1 MYVIMCYINEVLI
14 ARVILGHH
22 FTFADS
28 ALHVQNVD
36 YVAQVRSKHVGGLL
50 FEAVAQGEYS
60 VDTFLFIGAT
70 LLSYLLLKA
79 EWSTLI
85 GRGMS
90 RLVSHWTRAS

>member
-36 YVAQVRSKHVGGLL
+36 YVAQVRSKHVGVSCSRPWPRGN
-50 FEAVAQGEYS
+50 
-60 VDTFLFIGAT
+60 T
-70 LLSYLLLKA
+70 L
-79 EWSTLI
+79 
-85 GRGMS
+85 
-90 RLVSHWTRAS
+90 WTPSSS